1 MTAHNVVHL
10 PTPDEME
17 EAKASS
23 RTLAKYADA
32 DRVQMTLRGSNGE
45 SDEMVLPGS
54 VLQMLLTVLSEMS
67 QGNAISLIPRHQEL
81 STQEA
86 ASMLNVSRPFLVGLL
101 EKGKIP
107 HRKVGSHRRVRLED
121 LLGYTE
127 NVDRQRAEAL
137 DRLAELSQQEDMG
150 Y

>member
-1 MTAHNVVHL
+1 MTANNVVHL
-10 PTPDEME
+10 PTPEEME
-17 EAKASS
+17 EAKTSS

-32 DRVQMTLRGSNGE
+32 DRVHMAIRGSNGE
-45 SDEMVLPGS
+45 SDELVLPGH

-86 ASMLNVSRPFLVGLL
+86 ASILNVSRPFLVGLL
-101 EKGKIP
+101 ENAEIP
-107 HRKVGSHRRVRLED
+107 HHKVGSHRRVRLED
-121 LLGYTE
+121 VLAYKERLDE
-127 NVDRQRAEAL
+127 QRIDAL
-137 DRLAELSQQEDMG
+137 DRLTAISQDEGMG

>member
-137 DRLAELSQQEDMG
+137 DRLTELSQQEDMG

>member
-1 MTAHNVVHL
+1 MTANNVVHL
-10 PTPDEME
+10 PTPEEME
-17 EAKASS
+17 EAKTSS

-32 DRVQMTLRGSNGE
+32 DRVHMTMRGSNGE
-45 SDEMVLPGS
+45 SDELVLPGH

-86 ASMLNVSRPFLVGLL
+86 ASILNVSRPFLVGLL
-101 EKGKIP
+101 ENAEIP
-107 HRKVGSHRRVRLED
+107 HHKVGSHRRVRLED
-121 LLGYTE
+121 VLAYKERLDE
-127 NVDRQRAEAL
+127 QRIDAL
-137 DRLAELSQQEDMG
+137 DRLTAISQDEGMG

>member
-10 PTPDEME
+10 PTPEEME
-17 EAKASS
+17 DAKASS

-45 SDEMVLPGS
+45 ADELVLPGH
-54 VLQMLLTVLSEMS
+54 VIQMLLTVLSEMS

-86 ASMLNVSRPFLVGLL
+86 ASILNVSRPFLVGLI
-101 EKGKIP
+101 EQGEIP
-107 HRKVGSHRRVRLED
+107 HHKVGSHRRVRLED
-121 LLGYTE
+121 VLTYKE
-127 NVDRQRAEAL
+127 RVDEQRLDAL
-137 DRLAELSQQEDMG
+137 DRLTGVSQDEGMG